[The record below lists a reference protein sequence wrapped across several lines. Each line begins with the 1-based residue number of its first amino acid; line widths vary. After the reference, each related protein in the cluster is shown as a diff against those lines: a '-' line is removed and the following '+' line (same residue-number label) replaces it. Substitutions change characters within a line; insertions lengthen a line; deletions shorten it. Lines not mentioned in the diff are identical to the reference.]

1 MTGLL
6 EKRRGDYSDS
16 SASQSKAETT
26 ETLDTGVDC
35 LGANQVPTHD
45 LWKEHASRRERG
57 DVFQQIAAASQ
68 APAVVTIRIA
78 LMIWV
83 L

>member
-1 MTGLL
+1 
-6 EKRRGDYSDS
+6 
-16 SASQSKAETT
+16 
-26 ETLDTGVDC
+26 VDW

-57 DVFQQIAAASQ
+57 DVFQQIAAANQ